1 MSETDFNKIS
11 QQIISS
17 EERINARMD
26 IIDIKLNK
34 LIGILEEDISQSCS
48 KMSGHI
54 NFVENVYDTIKSP
67 LTFICNKVNILTG
80 AETMELTNVS
90 YDLENDSNGDSD
102 DTYLYNDISN

>member
-34 LIGILEEDISQSCS
+34 LIGILKEDISQSCS

>member
-1 MSETDFNKIS
+1 MSETNFNKIS

-26 IIDIKLNK
+26 IIETKLNE
-34 LIGILEEDISQSCS
+34 LMAILNEDISKSCS

-67 LTFICNKVNILTG
+67 LTFICNKVNVLTG

-90 YDLENDSNGDSD
+90 YDLEDDSNDDSD